1 MTEKMGPKTRAVPT
15 VGPKSVGQNG
25 WLRRIFVCLFFR
37 SNHNPHPPAFF
48 RSLAGL
54 GNTQT
59 STVPCINGSPRF
71 LGQERHATSTPRTNG
86 VRYAPCDG
94 HESMLAEKS
103 PSETNRGEH
112 SLCDIFVANDPT
124 EHIPE
129 RKVANA
135 RTTGTTTTRFWCRA
149 LRASGGAGR
158 GGGGA
163 TYLTI

>member
-1 MTEKMGPKTRAVPT
+1 
-15 VGPKSVGQNG
+15 
-25 WLRRIFVCLFFR
+25 
-37 SNHNPHPPAFF
+37 
-48 RSLAGL
+48 
-54 GNTQT
+54 
-59 STVPCINGSPRF
+59 
-71 LGQERHATSTPRTNG
+71 
-86 VRYAPCDG
+86 
-94 HESMLAEKS
+94 MLAEKS

-158 GGGGA
+158 GGGGHILDDLSDA
-163 TYLTI
+163 FVTCEARA